1 MVVPDTT
8 FRTWLK
14 NTEGVEIS
22 KTTLTVSAE
31 SIFAIEMLSQ
41 RLNTTINEALLQ
53 TSNKKLK
60 LKYILNG
67 LNVHQTQYLNH
78 GEIRGTWSNPKYNF
92 NSFITGKSNFLPY
105 AASKKYVNFQ
115 VKFIIHIIY
124 MQIGDWGK
132 LI

>member
-67 LNVHQTQYLNH
+67 LNVNQTQYINQ

-92 NSFITGKSNFLPY
+92 NSFISGKSNFYHMPHQ
-105 AASKKYVNFQ
+105 KKYVNFQ
-115 VKFIIHIIY
+115 VKCTTPIIY
-124 MQIGDWGK
+124 MQIGD
-132 LI
+132 

>member
-67 LNVHQTQYLNH
+67 INVNQTQYINQ

-92 NSFITGKSNFLPY
+92 NSFISGKSNFLPY
-105 AASKKYVNFQ
+105 AASKKN
-115 VKFIIHIIY
+115 
-124 MQIGDWGK
+124 M
-132 LI
+132 

>member
-53 TSNKKLK
+53 TFNKKLN

-67 LNVHQTQYLNH
+67 LNVNQTQYINQ

-92 NSFITGKSNFLPY
+92 NAFISGKSNICCI
-105 AASKKYVNFQ
+105 K
-115 VKFIIHIIY
+115 
-124 MQIGDWGK
+124 
-132 LI
+132 

>member
-53 TSNKKLK
+53 TSNKKLN
-60 LKYILNG
+60 L
-67 LNVHQTQYLNH
+67 T
-78 GEIRGTWSNPKYNF
+78 
-92 NSFITGKSNFLPY
+92 KSNIQL
-105 AASKKYVNFQ
+105 N
-115 VKFIIHIIY
+115 
-124 MQIGDWGK
+124 
-132 LI
+132 